1 MDFRLS
7 VEEEKLR
14 QSVEAFVREELI
26 PLEPEFETTPDIFE
40 GSRWK
45 SRAKLS
51 RDPEIKRYVA
61 IMEDLEKKA
70 EARGLWYLD
79 VSKEYGGLGVSNV
92 AMIAV
97 TEELE
102 KTSVPFELGNHVS
115 NILYNCK
122 GEQIDK
128 FLWPCIRGEKTSA
141 FGLSEPASGADP
153 SMLQTTATPDGDFF
167 VINGTKMFPTFADVA
182 DFVQLFARLPGTKGR
197 EGVTCFL
204 IDTGTPGYRVARSIA
219 TIAGTEPCELV
230 FEDCRVHK
238 SQVLG
243 EVGNGWALNQAWLGA
258 RRFQVGICS
267 HGMSQR
273 VLRAVASL
281 VRDDDPSTRAP
292 ALARG
297 SRSGLRPTGAL
308 ESATGLPVELHK
320 EAGKYVE
327 RIGHFLG
334 ELEALRTLTYFG
346 AWKAD
351 QKMDVR
357 TEAANVKL
365 FGTELVHKV
374 IDFALEAAGPS
385 ALRKQNIIARAFRH
399 ARSQRIVE
407 GPSEIQR
414 HIIQRA
420 LFREGVAMLELQ

>member
-1 MDFRLS
+1 VDFRLAP
-7 VEEEKLR
+7 EEERLR
-14 QSVEAFVREELI
+14 KAVENFVREELV
-26 PLEPEFETTPDIFE
+26 PKEPEFENAPDIFE

-45 SRAKLS
+45 SRASLS
-51 RDPEIKRYVA
+51 RDSEIKRYVA
-61 IMEDLEKKA
+61 LMERLEKKA
-70 EARGLWYLD
+70 EAKGLWYLD
-79 VSKEYGGLGVSNV
+79 VPKQYGGEEVSNV
-92 AMIAV
+92 AMISI

-102 KTSVPFELGNHVS
+102 KTSIPFELGNHVS
-115 NILYNCK
+115 NILYSCK
-122 GEQIDK
+122 EHQKEK

-141 FGLSEPASGADP
+141 FGLTEPASGSDP
-153 SMLQTTATPDGDFF
+153 SMLETTATPDGDYFI
-167 VINGTKMFPTFADVA
+167 INGTKMFPTFADVA

-204 IDTGTPGYRVARSIA
+204 IETGTPGYRVVRSIA

-238 SQVLG
+238 DQVLG

-258 RRFQVGICS
+258 RRFQVGIRA

-273 VLRAVASL
+273 VLRYIA
-281 VRDDDPSTRAP
+281 DK
-292 ALARG
+292 
-297 SRSGLRPTGAL
+297 LR
-308 ESATGLPVELHK
+308 HDQK
-320 EAGKYVE
+320 EAEKHSGRLGY
-327 RIGHFLG
+327 FLG
-334 ELEALRTLTYFG
+334 ELAALRSLTYYG

-357 TEAANVKL
+357 AEAGNVKL

-374 IDFALEAAGPS
+374 IDFALETIGPS
-385 ALRKQNIIARAFRH
+385 AFEKKHVIARCFRH
-399 ARSQRIVE
+399 ARSRRIVE

-420 LFREGVAMLELQ
+420 LFRDGIAGLELV

>member
-1 MDFRLS
+1 MDFELS
-7 VEEEKLR
+7 QEEETLRKAVEE
-14 QSVEAFVREELI
+14 FVRDEVI
-26 PLEPEFETTPDIFE
+26 PLEAEFEKAPDIFD

-45 SRAKLS
+45 SRARLS
-51 RDPEIKRYVA
+51 QDAEVRRYVR

-79 VSKEYGGLGVSNV
+79 VPKPYGGLQISNV
-92 AMIAV
+92 AMMAV

-115 NILYNCK
+115 NILYNCR
-122 GEQIDK
+122 GEQIDR

-153 SMLQTTATPDGDFF
+153 SMLQATATPDGDDF

-197 EGVTCFL
+197 DGVTCFL
-204 IDTGTPGYRVARSIA
+204 VETGTPGYRVVRTIA

-230 FEDCRVHK
+230 FENCRVPR

-243 EVGNGWALNQAWLGA
+243 EVGQGWALNQAWLGA
-258 RRFQVGICS
+258 RRFQVGIRA
-267 HGMSQR
+267 HGTCHR
-273 VLRAVASL
+273 VLRYIARLLRENA
-281 VRDDDPSTRAP
+281 RDAEKVS
-292 ALARG
+292 
-297 SRSGLRPTGAL
+297 
-308 ESATGLPVELHK
+308 
-320 EAGKYVE
+320 E

-334 ELEALRTLTYFG
+334 ELRALRTLTYFG

-357 TEAANVKL
+357 FEAANVKL
-365 FGTELVHKV
+365 VATELLHAVV
-374 IDFALEAAGPS
+374 DFALEVAGP
-385 ALRKQNIIARAFRH
+385 AAWRKQHFVARVFRH
-399 ARSQRIVE
+399 ARAQRIIE

-420 LFREGVAMLELQ
+420 LFREGAALFELI

>member
-7 VEEEKLR
+7 NAEEDLRKKL
-14 QSVEAFVREELI
+14 EEFVRDELI
-26 PLEPEFETTPDIFE
+26 PLEPEFENAPDIFE

-45 SRAKLS
+45 SRARLS
-51 RDPEIKRYVA
+51 HDPEIRRYIDV
-61 IMEDLEKKA
+61 MDRLEEKA
-70 EARGLWYLD
+70 EAAGLWYLD
-79 VSKEYGGLGVSNV
+79 VPREYGGLEVSNV

-115 NILYNCK
+115 NILYSCR
-122 GEQIDK
+122 GEQIER
-128 FLWPCIRGEKTSA
+128 FLLPCIRGEKTAA

-153 SMLQTTATPDGDFF
+153 SMLQTTAVPDGDDF

-182 DFVQLFARLPGTKGR
+182 DFVQLFARLPGTQGR

-204 IDTGTPGYRVARSIA
+204 IETGTPGYRVVRSIA

-230 FEDCRVHK
+230 FEDCRVPK
-238 SQVLG
+238 TQVLG
-243 EVGNGWALNQAWLGA
+243 AVGKGWELNQAWLGA
-258 RRFQVGICS
+258 RRFQVGIRS

-273 VLRAVASL
+273 VLRSVAGL
-281 VRDDDPSTRAP
+281 LRRDAN
-292 ALARG
+292 
-297 SRSGLRPTGAL
+297 
-308 ESATGLPVELHK
+308 
-320 EAGKYVE
+320 EAGKSSGTLGY
-327 RIGHFLG
+327 FLG
-334 ELEALRTLTYFG
+334 ELAALRTLTYHG

-357 TEAANVKL
+357 SEAANVKL
-365 FGTELVHKV
+365 FGTELLHRI

-385 ALRKQNIIARAFRH
+385 ALRKTHAIARAFRH
-399 ARSQRIVE
+399 ARSRRIVE

-420 LFREGVAMLELQ
+420 LFRDGADLLELQ

>member
-1 MDFRLS
+1 MEFRLS
-7 VEEEKLR
+7 ADEAELR
-14 QSVEAFVREELI
+14 TVVAAFVRDELI
-26 PLEPEFETTPDIFE
+26 PLEAEFEHAPDIFE

-45 SRAKLS
+45 SRVKS
-51 RDPEIKRYVA
+51 SQDPEVKRYLA
-61 IMEDLEKKA
+61 IMEELEKKA
-70 EARGLWYLD
+70 EAQGLWHLD
-79 VSKEYGGLGVSNV
+79 VPKAYGGLEVSNV

-102 KTSVPFELGNHVS
+102 KSSIPFEFGNHVS
-115 NILYNCK
+115 NILFSCK

-128 FLWPCIRGEKTSA
+128 YLWPCIRGEKTSA

-153 SMLQTTATPDGDFF
+153 SMMQTTAEPDGDYFN
-167 VINGTKMFPTFADVA
+167 INGSKMFPTFADVA

-204 IDTGTPGYRVARSIA
+204 VDTGTPGYRVVRSIA

-258 RRFQVGICS
+258 RRFQVGIRA
-267 HGMSQR
+267 HGMAQR
-273 VLRAVASL
+273 ALRAVA
-281 VRDDDPSTRAP
+281 DI
-292 ALARG
+292 
-297 SRSGLRPTGAL
+297 LRHD
-308 ESATGLPVELHK
+308 ER
-320 EAGKYVE
+320 EAEKYVG

-334 ELEALRTLTYFG
+334 ELEALKTLTYS
-346 AWKAD
+346 ASWHAD

-357 TEAANVKL
+357 IDAAQVKL
-365 FGTELVHKV
+365 FGTELAHKV
-374 IDFALEAAGPS
+374 IDFAVEAAGPA
-385 ALRKQNIIARAFRH
+385 ALRKEHVIARAFRH
-399 ARSQRIVE
+399 ARARRIVE
-407 GPSEIQR
+407 GPSEVQR

-420 LFREGVAMLELQ
+420 LFRDGAGLLELQ

>member
-1 MDFRLS
+1 MEFRLS
-7 VEEEKLR
+7 PDEAELR
-14 QSVEAFVREELI
+14 NAVAVFVRDELI
-26 PLEPEFETTPDIFE
+26 PLEAEFEHAPDIFE

-45 SRAKLS
+45 SRVKS
-51 RDPEIKRYVA
+51 SQDPEVKRYLA
-61 IMEDLEKKA
+61 IMEELEKKA
-70 EARGLWYLD
+70 EAQGLWHLD
-79 VSKEYGGLGVSNV
+79 VPKAYGGLEVSNV

-102 KTSVPFELGNHVS
+102 KSSIPFEFGNHVS
-115 NILYNCK
+115 NILFSCK

-128 FLWPCIRGEKTSA
+128 YLWPCIRGEKTSA

-153 SMLQTTATPDGDFF
+153 SMMQTTAEPDGDYFN
-167 VINGTKMFPTFADVA
+167 INGSKMFPTFADVA

-204 IDTGTPGYRVARSIA
+204 VDTGTPGYRVVRSIA

-258 RRFQVGICS
+258 RRFQVGIRA
-267 HGMSQR
+267 HGMAQR
-273 VLRAVASL
+273 VLRAVA
-281 VRDDDPSTRAP
+281 DI
-292 ALARG
+292 
-297 SRSGLRPTGAL
+297 LRHD
-308 ESATGLPVELHK
+308 ER
-320 EAGKYVE
+320 EAEKYVG

-334 ELEALRTLTYFG
+334 ELEALKTLTYS
-346 AWKAD
+346 ASWRAD

-357 TEAANVKL
+357 VDAAQVKL
-365 FGTELVHKV
+365 FGTELAHNV
-374 IDFALEAAGPS
+374 IDFAVEAAGPA
-385 ALRKQNIIARAFRH
+385 ALRKEHLIARAFRH
-399 ARSQRIVE
+399 ARARRIIE
-407 GPSEIQR
+407 GPSEVQR

-420 LFREGVAMLELQ
+420 LFREGTALLELR

>member
-7 VEEEKLR
+7 STEESLRKKVEE
-14 QSVEAFVREELI
+14 FVRDELI
-26 PLEPEFETTPDIFE
+26 PLEPEFLTAPDIFE

-51 RDPEIKRYVA
+51 RDPEIRRYIE
-61 IMEDLEKKA
+61 IMEVLEKKA
-70 EARGLWYLD
+70 EAAGLWYLD
-79 VSKEYGGLGVSNV
+79 VPQEYGGLDVSNV

-102 KTSVPFELGNHVS
+102 KTSIPFELGNHVS
-115 NILYNCK
+115 NILYSCR
-122 GEQIDK
+122 GEQIDR
-128 FLWPCIRGEKTSA
+128 FLLPCIRGEKTSA

-153 SMLQTTATPDGDFF
+153 SMLQTTATPDGDDFI
-167 VINGTKMFPTFADVA
+167 INGTKMFPTFADVA

-219 TIAGTEPCELV
+219 TIAGTEPCELI
-230 FEDCRVHK
+230 FEDCRVPK
-238 SQVLG
+238 TQVLG
-243 EVGNGWALNQAWLGA
+243 DVGNGWELNQAWLGA
-258 RRFQVGICS
+258 RRFQVGIRS

-273 VLRAVASL
+273 VLRHVAESL
-281 VRDDDPSTRAP
+281 RHDSQ
-292 ALARG
+292 
-297 SRSGLRPTGAL
+297 
-308 ESATGLPVELHK
+308 
-320 EAGKYVE
+320 EAE
-327 RIGHFLG
+327 RFAGTLGHFLA
-334 ELEALRTLTYFG
+334 ELAALRTLTYYG

-357 TEAANVKL
+357 SEAANVKL
-365 FGTELVHKV
+365 FGTELVHKI
-374 IDFALEAAGPS
+374 IDFALEVAGPS
-385 ALRKQNIIARAFRH
+385 VMRKEHAVARAFRH
-399 ARSQRIVE
+399 ARSRRIVE

-420 LFREGVAMLELQ
+420 LFRDGVELLELV

>member
-7 VEEEKLR
+7 SAEEGLRQKVEE
-14 QSVEAFVREELI
+14 FVREELT
-26 PLEPEFETTPDIFE
+26 PFEPEFLNAPDIFE

-51 RDPEIKRYVA
+51 GDPEIRRYIAV
-61 IMEDLEKKA
+61 MDGLEKKA
-70 EARGLWYLD
+70 EAAGLWYLD
-79 VSKEYGGLGVSNV
+79 VPKEFGGLQVSNV

-115 NILYNCK
+115 NILYSCR
-122 GEQIDK
+122 GEQIER
-128 FLWPCIRGEKTSA
+128 FLLPCIRGEKTSA

-153 SMLQTTATPDGDFF
+153 SMLQTTATPDGNDFI
-167 VINGTKMFPTFADVA
+167 INGTKMFPTFADVA

-219 TIAGTEPCELV
+219 TIAGTEPCELI
-230 FEDCRVHK
+230 FEDCRVPK
-238 SQVLG
+238 TQVLG
-243 EVGNGWALNQAWLGA
+243 EVGNGWELNQAWLGA
-258 RRFQVGICS
+258 RRFQVGIRS
-267 HGMSQR
+267 HGMSLR
-273 VLRAVASL
+273 VLRYVPESL
-281 VRDDDPSTRAP
+281 RTEAQEREKF
-292 ALARG
+292 
-297 SRSGLRPTGAL
+297 TGRL
-308 ESATGLPVELHK
+308 
-320 EAGKYVE
+320 
-327 RIGHFLG
+327 GHFLG
-334 ELEALRTLTYFG
+334 ELAALRTLTYYG

-357 TEAANVKL
+357 SEAANVKL
-365 FGTELVHKV
+365 FGTELLHKI
-374 IDFALEAAGPS
+374 IDFALEVGGPS
-385 ALRKQNIIARAFRH
+385 VLRKEHAVARAFRH
-399 ARSQRIVE
+399 ARSRRIVE

-420 LFREGVAMLELQ
+420 LFREGAELLELI